1 MIKTMKGGEVNGSG
15 SYGCVFKPPLKCKN
29 TQKNMVTTKNKK
41 TKKNLISKLVLRY
54 EGAEEYSFNKTVV
67 DRIKKLDNYKI
78 IKKYFMVIDDICVPE
93 KLKKRDKES
102 LITRCEN
109 MVSKEYLENK
119 LENIAILNMKYGG
132 INIDSYIISSI
143 GLEEVYLFKFIS
155 KLIGNL
161 IDLMENGISVM
172 HNVNLYHTDI
182 KSLNLL
188 LSNNKKYISMIDWGL
203 SIVELPKHYD
213 SVYSG
218 IHFNRPYESLLFN
231 INDNEIIM
239 NRELLIDEIIN
250 SYLDKINRT
259 SLGND
264 IYLLFNNENIIPTL
278 KEYLLLMLD
287 QVVVSNRFSREKL
300 IKAFYVKQ
308 DYWGIMTVLMD
319 LYKYLNLR
327 NSIYENSFRNIFEY
341 MTRNLRINK
350 SVLIGLL
357 KKIEKRIII

>member
-1 MIKTMKGGEVNGSG
+1 MIKTMKGGEVIGSG

-29 TQKNMVTTKNKK
+29 TQKNMATTKNKK

-231 INDNEIIM
+231 
-239 NRELLIDEIIN
+239 
-250 SYLDKINRT
+250 
-259 SLGND
+259 
-264 IYLLFNNENIIPTL
+264 NENIIPTL

-287 QVVVSNRFSREKL
+287 QLVVNNRFSREKL